1 MDPPR
6 PKNSS
11 NNGDDD
17 DDASLYVNDQVES
30 NVTAAT
36 IAQPVVPNDTYD
48 DDLSNAETLGSMAAM
63 FAQAKRGSNNNN
75 RKDPG
80 GSYFPCDNEV
90 LPPQPPPPSSH
101 LYEDDAMTLGSLASI
116 FSAKRRG
123 LKSSASAAA
132 GPGQSNRQPEQALA
146 VPSTS
151 HLSMDDDDDDDDD
164 DDQTLGNLSGIIGK
178 VNIMA
183 EEDALGYN
191 KDDEEAP
198 PINEKNEHGD
208 AAKEISNVESSKA
221 VATAAATRRRK
232 VAFCCTLSALLALV
246 IMGVAWGVLVYYEN
260 KNETR
265 TAEATGSEG
274 PIVDDGTEGAP
285 TVAPTFSTGSPTV
298 SPTES
303 PTINYMDPM
312 LEFLQENQVFLS
324 KDDPPNPAFL
334 ALQWMEH
341 EAQTAGSHPVMDRK
355 WLQRYA
361 VVAFDLA
368 LERQSSNPAIVA
380 KQQQELLDD
389 ATDTSFLEMQDT
401 IAVHGV
407 DECDWEGIFCSNV
420 TGWVEEIVFP
430 FQGLTGHVANEIH
443 LLRNS
448 LRVLDLAGNS
458 LQGTLPDGLYELTLL
473 EKLFL
478 YDNDLTGTLSSGIGN
493 WNRLTTLHLSHNRIS
508 GPIPEELRSRV
519 DPRPLQYLN
528 LYSNQLTGT
537 IPSSLRLRQLWYLDL
552 GKNNLEGTLPA
563 DLGETFFSL
572 IALHLDHNRFNGT
585 VPESYMTVGNGRLES
600 LYLDNNQLT
609 GTVPD
614 SFQLWNN
621 IYSYTLHNNS
631 FSGIG
636 KNTCRLS
643 VFDRGEMV
651 EFTADCDVC
660 SCSNFCTHCSKSK

>member
-1 MDPPR
+1 MDPLR
-6 PKNSS
+6 PKNSN
-11 NNGDDD
+11 NNGYDD
-17 DDASLYVNDQVES
+17 DDASLYVDNQVES
-30 NVTAAT
+30 NPAAVT
-36 IAQPVVPNDTYD
+36 IHQPVVPNDTDD
-48 DDLSNAETLGSMAAM
+48 DDLSNAETLGSMADM
-63 FAQAKRGSNNNN
+63 FAQAKRASNNNN
-75 RKDPG
+75 INTNRKEPG
-80 GSYFPCDNEV
+80 GSYFPCENEV
-90 LPPQPPPPSSH
+90 LPPPPSSH
-101 LYEDDAMTLGSLASI
+101 LYEDDAVTLGSLRSI

-123 LKSSASAAA
+123 VTSTASAAA
-132 GPGQSNRQPEQALA
+132 PTTQTNRQPEQTLG

-151 HLSMDDDDDDDDD
+151 HLSMEED

-183 EEDALGYN
+183 EEDTLGYN

-198 PINEKNEHGD
+198 PIYEKNEHS
-208 AAKEISNVESSKA
+208 AVESSK
-221 VATAAATRRRK
+221 VTDATTVTTRRRRI
-232 VAFCCTLSALLALV
+232 AFCCTLGALIALV
-246 IMGVAWGVLVYYEN
+246 IMGIVWGVLVYYEN
-260 KNETR
+260 KNEASTSD
-265 TAEATGSEG
+265 ATGSEG
-274 PIVDDGTEGAP
+274 SIVDDGTEGAP
-285 TVAPTFSTGSPTV
+285 TVAPTLSTGSPTE

-312 LEFLQENQVFLS
+312 IEYLQENQVFLS
-324 KDDPPNPAFL
+324 KDDPSNPAFL

-341 EAQTAGSHPVMDRK
+341 EGQTAGSHPVMDRK

-380 KQQQELLDD
+380 KQQQELLDGE
-389 ATDTSFLEMQDT
+389 ANTSFVEMQET
-401 IAVHGV
+401 IAIQGV

-528 LYSNQLTGT
+528 LYNNQLTGT

-631 FSGIG
+631 FSSIG